1 MADRYKQF
9 KRHAADLLS
18 AEHRRRTFSTT
29 GPTPLALVYPN
40 EYAVGMA
47 SLGFQTVFRLFNETP
62 TFSCERVFFY
72 KDPFGLYSCSLET
85 QRSLSSFPLIA
96 FSLAYELDD
105 LNVIQMLRQAGIPL
119 LARERT
125 ELDPLIL
132 LGGVTMFYNPTVMAP
147 LADIIFLGEAES
159 LIPRFTECF
168 AGCRSRAEL
177 LQMLAQEPGFYIPA
191 VRPERPLHV
200 QHASV
205 RDMLPATSYCVPQE
219 SHLNMFM
226 VEVGRGCGRGCRFC
240 TAGHV
245 YHPFRL
251 WPMETILS
259 TVERFAA
266 PGDRIGLVGAA
277 LSDYPDLDVLC
288 DRLLQRGFSISL
300 SSLRIDRI
308 SKLLLDALHASDI
321 DTITL
326 APEAGS
332 ERLRNVIRKNL
343 SDEQILAA
351 AELVAASSVK
361 TVKLY
366 YMLGL
371 PTETD
376 TDVDDLC
383 ALTATLVRILKKK
396 TVRVGVS
403 TFIPKPCT
411 PFQWAA
417 LAAERE
423 VKTKWKKISSTLR
436 RLPGVTVSSGHVK
449 EDMLQALLSVGD
461 ASVGEAMVA
470 TEVEGWDWHRHPL
483 FAQLFHVRERSAPLP
498 WDFIEC
504 GLSKERLWNEWQKA
518 VGASRSE
525 GTVRGEVEEVCQK

>member
-9 KRHAADLLS
+9 KRYAADLLA

-40 EYAVGMA
+40 DYAVGMA
-47 SLGFQTVFRLFNETP
+47 SLGYQTVYRLFNETP
-62 TFSCERVFFY
+62 TFSCERVFLY
-72 KDPFGLYSCSLET
+72 KDPFGLYSCSLES

-96 FSLAYELDD
+96 FSLAFELDD
-105 LNVIQMLRQAGIPL
+105 LNVMQMLRQAGIPL
-119 LARERT
+119 LARDRS

-132 LGGVTMFYNPTVMAP
+132 LGGVTMFYNPAVMAP
-147 LADIIFLGEAES
+147 LADIIFLGEGEC
-159 LIPRFTECF
+159 LIPRFAEIF
-168 AGCRSRAEL
+168 ASCRSRSEL
-177 LQMLAQEPGFYIPA
+177 LQALAREPGFYIPA
-191 VRPERPLHV
+191 LMKEQPVQV

-205 RDMLPATSYCVPQE
+205 REMVPATSYCVPQQ

-226 VEVGRGCGRGCRFC
+226 IEVGRGCGRGCRFC

-288 DRLLQRGFSISL
+288 EQLLHRGYAISL

-308 SKLLLDALHASDI
+308 SGLLLDSLQASDI

-332 ERLRNVIRKNL
+332 ERLRAIIRKNL
-343 SDEQILAA
+343 DEEQIRRA

-366 YMLGL
+366 FMIGL

-376 TDVDDLC
+376 QDVEELC
-383 ALTATLVRILKKK
+383 ALTSSMVRILKKK

-417 LAAERE
+417 LAPERE
-423 VKTKWKKISSTLR
+423 VKSKWKKISSTLR
-436 RLPGVTVSSGHVK
+436 RLPGVTVSSSHVK

-461 ASVGEAMVA
+461 ASVGEAMAV
-470 TEVEGWDWHRHPL
+470 TDPDTWDWRRHPM
-483 FAQLFHVRERSAPLP
+483 FPQLFRQRERQESLP
-498 WDFIEC
+498 WDFVDC
-504 GLSKERLWNEWQKA
+504 GMSRERLWNEWQKA
-518 VGASRSE
+518 VGATRSSD
-525 GTVRGEVEEVCQK
+525 T